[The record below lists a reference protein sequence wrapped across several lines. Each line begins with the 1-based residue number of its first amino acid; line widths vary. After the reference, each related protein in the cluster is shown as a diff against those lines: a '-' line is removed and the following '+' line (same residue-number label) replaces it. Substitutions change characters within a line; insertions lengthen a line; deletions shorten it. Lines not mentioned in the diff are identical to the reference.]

1 MVLPVLRVLV
11 SMTMPRVVVVVVVV
25 IVVLVLACGRD
36 ARFFALARRYQTPPA
51 AKASKEGGIFFFGL
65 PFLLLLLLPLF
76 DFFVIIFERERK
88 TRDGPVFFL
97 FFFSAFWRRM
107 EEKFLSSTK
116 LLLFRAFLL
125 CIFRT
130 TRVREEKKRRRRNT
144 RESRQQKR
152 QKRLWRTDEWHRG
165 RTRRRMFALS
175 RSSANRDGVS
185 GAVASSSSA
194 SRKAKKQRRPREQQQ
209 QRRRRCHRHR
219 EEKNEGKAA
228 DGNTSNR
235 RTAMLGAVTMA
246 TAAAVMTET
255 PRRAE
260 AAMTSSVPKTAKKS
274 LRNVVELTP
283 ENFKD
288 YISADAKK
296 PTSNVFVEFY
306 APWCPFCQKL
316 EPIWNELPNELRKY
330 GNETTVARMNVDK
343 YTDYA
348 RAYGVSG
355 FPTLMLFEAGKPVGA
370 KTGLIDMQTAL
381 KYAGVSQEKLGLLAV
396 PNKAL
401 DIVLTKDQ
409 VENARK
415 ELDVVRK
422 EVSTGLVG
430 ESRNKALSALN
441 VVDGVFVSQL

>member
-1 MVLPVLRVLV
+1 
-11 SMTMPRVVVVVVVV
+11 
-25 IVVLVLACGRD
+25 
-36 ARFFALARRYQTPPA
+36 
-51 AKASKEGGIFFFGL
+51 
-65 PFLLLLLLPLF
+65 
-76 DFFVIIFERERK
+76 
-88 TRDGPVFFL
+88 
-97 FFFSAFWRRM
+97 
-107 EEKFLSSTK
+107 
-116 LLLFRAFLL
+116 
-125 CIFRT
+125 
-130 TRVREEKKRRRRNT
+130 
-144 RESRQQKR
+144 
-152 QKRLWRTDEWHRG
+152 
-165 RTRRRMFALS
+165 MFALS

-209 QRRRRCHRHR
+209 QRCNRHR
-219 EEKNEGKAA
+219 EEKNKGKAA

-246 TAAAVMTET
+246 TAAAAMTET

-260 AAMTSSVPKTAKKS
+260 AAMTSSVPKTATRAKKS
-274 LRNVVELTP
+274 LRNVIELTP

-381 KYAGVSQEKLGLLAV
+381 KYAGVSQEKLGLLAG

-422 EVSTGLVG
+422 EVSSGLVG